1 MCYHGDMAAPLTKR
15 QTTRHIDSIQTAK
28 IIKKVQN
35 HVLEGE
41 EMTQS
46 QMIGARLLL
55 SKTMPDM
62 KATDITT
69 DGDKI
74 EAISWSK

>member
-1 MCYHGDMAAPLTKR
+1 MAAPLTKR

>member
-1 MCYHGDMAAPLTKR
+1 MAAPLTKR

-41 EMTQS
+41 EMSQS